1 MAEPVPDYYENDS
14 KKYPP
19 QPKGGPLEKKKRNMT
34 PEMLEKLAKA
44 RELAFAKKA
53 ENAELRRLAKENDVH
68 DRRIKKAEII
78 KRNNEIKGIKEPE
91 PEPELKEPEPEPEPV
106 AGLEFDNAL
115 DEPDREDEPEQVF
128 DKVKDKLI
136 NPPKPRPK
144 PKPKKKVII
153 EESESGSESDD
164 EPVVYVRKT
173 TRKKKQEAV
182 APPPEPPPPEAVAP
196 PVMNFNPYQR
206 GMPPS
211 ITRRQPVF
219 NPFHGM
225 HRQF

>member
-1 MAEPVPDYYENDS
+1 MSEQISATNAKP
-14 KKYPP
+14 KKTR
-19 QPKGGPLEKKKRNMT
+19 QMT
-34 PEMLEKLAKA
+34 PEMLDKLSKA

-91 PEPELKEPEPEPEPV
+91 PKPEPV

-136 NPPKPRPK
+136 NPPKPRSK
-144 PKPKKKVII
+144 PIPKKKVII
-153 EESESGSESDD
+153 EESESGSESDG

-173 TRKKKQEAV
+173 TRKKKQEA
-182 APPPEPPPPEAVAP
+182 APPPPEPAAPE
-196 PVMNFNPYQR
+196 PVMNFNPYNR